1 MISSFKTFFFPFQ
14 LMILGN
20 LPVQSIINVSCTCR
34 ELRSLSSDS
43 TLWQHLVLRDFGKMQ
58 LEIKIGCL
66 CPPSFKEG
74 HRNKGS
80 DLQLKKLLIFKQ
92 ILLVSAL
99 GNLQTTTG
107 RICIPIMG
115 CK

>member
-20 LPVQSIINVSCTCR
+20 LPVQSIINVSCACR

-43 TLWQHLVLRDFGKMQ
+43 TLWQHLVLRDFGKMK

-66 CPPSFKEG
+66 CPPSLKEG
-74 HRNKGS
+74 HKSKGS

-92 ILLVSAL
+92 IFLVSTL
-99 GNLQTTTG
+99 GIL
-107 RICIPIMG
+107 
-115 CK
+115 